1 MERGEDGGGA
11 ADREGDG
18 NEDGECNSDS
28 DSPSLAAATD
38 RLLLLLLTP
47 LPAAPAAACRR
58 LMHLWDEQRCFTF
71 ERCRRS
77 ITRNVGRVEA
87 HVSMLR
93 MR

>member
-1 MERGEDGGGA
+1 MEGGEDGEGA

-18 NEDGECNSDS
+18 NEDGD
-28 DSPSLAAATD
+28 AAAELL
-38 RLLLLLLTP
+38 LLLLLLTP